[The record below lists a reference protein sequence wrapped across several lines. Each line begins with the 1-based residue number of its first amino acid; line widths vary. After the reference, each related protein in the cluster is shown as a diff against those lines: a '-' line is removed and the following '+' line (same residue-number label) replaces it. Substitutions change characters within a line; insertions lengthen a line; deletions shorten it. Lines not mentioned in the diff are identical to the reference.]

1 MSVPRWREM
10 LPIRN
15 RSARQVSETVPA
27 ETANSRNLAQKQS
40 PTEALREFS
49 TGLRSASRNP
59 LSSPCVTD
67 IPSSVALR
75 KRAPELSSV
84 LSSVLLRTDELRSV
98 ELSTAS
104 PKSVLRTLVL
114 RTPVPSTRVPS
125 TRVLRTPVL
134 RTEVSAYPTAS
145 PKSTL
150 AGVFETMKRAAR
162 SRKSQRIGERLAT
175 QVQSAYPRP
184 RNSVPLT
191 VS

>member
-1 MSVPRWREM
+1 M

-27 ETANSRNLAQKQS
+27 ETANSRNLAQKRS

-84 LSSVLLRTDELRSV
+84 LSSVLLRTDEL
-98 ELSTAS
+98 STAS

-114 RTPVPSTRVPS
+114 RTPVPSA
-125 TRVLRTPVL
+125 RVLRTPVL

>member
-84 LSSVLLRTDELRSV
+84 LSSVLLRTDEL
-98 ELSTAS
+98 STAS

-114 RTPVPSTRVPS
+114 RTPVPSA
-125 TRVLRTPVL
+125 RVLRTPVL
-134 RTEVSAYPTAS
+134 LTEVSAYPTAS

>member
-40 PTEALREFS
+40 PTEALRKFS

-84 LSSVLLRTDELRSV
+84 ELSSVLLRTDELRSV

-114 RTPVPSTRVPS
+114 RTPVPSA
-125 TRVLRTPVL
+125 RVLRTPVL

>member
-67 IPSSVALR
+67 IPTSVALR

-125 TRVLRTPVL
+125 TRVLRT
-134 RTEVSAYPTAS
+134 EVSAYPTAS